1 MERYKIH
8 IEYEGTNLVGWQKQ
22 KNGISVQEILENALF
37 KLTGEKKII
46 QGAGRTDAGVHA
58 LNQVAH
64 FDIIKKIKTD
74 ALRDGLNS
82 HIKNLYKK
90 YKVSVLKCKK
100 VNKDFNARFDAK
112 ERTYLYKNLD
122 RRAPPAI
129 QNKKIWHVKKKLD
142 EKLMKKASKTL
153 EGKHDFTSFRST
165 DCQAKS
171 PIKTINSIK
180 IIRKSSEI
188 EIWIKAKSFLHNQV
202 RVIAGTLML
211 VGKEKWKTEDV
222 IKALKAKKRGAAGQ
236 TAPAWGLFLYS
247 IKY

>member
-1 MERYKIH
+1 MYRYQILV
-8 IEYEGTNLVGWQKQ
+8 EYVGTKFVGWQKQ
-22 KNGISVQEILENALF
+22 LKGKSIQKEIEN
-37 KLTGEKKII
+37 KLSKLLKQKII
-46 QGAGRTDAGVHA
+46 LFSAGRTDAGVHA

-90 YKVSVLKCKK
+90 YKVSVLECKK
-100 VNKDFNARFDAK
+100 VKKNFNARFDAK
-112 ERTYLYKNLD
+112 ERTYLYKILD
-122 RRAPPAI
+122 RRSPPAI

-142 EKLMKKASKTL
+142 EKLMKKAAKVL
-153 EGKHDFTSFRST
+153 VGKHDFTTFRST

-180 IIRKSSEI
+180 IIRKSSKI

-202 RVIAGTLML
+202 RIITGTLMM
-211 VGKEKWKTEDV
+211 VGKGKWKKEDV
-222 IKALKAKKRGAAGQ
+222 ERMLKAKKRGSAGQ
-236 TAPAWGLFLYS
+236 TAPSWGLFLYS

>member
-1 MERYKIH
+1 MARYKIN
-8 IEYEGTNLVGWQKQ
+8 IEYDGTNLVGWQKQ
-22 KNGISVQEILENALF
+22 KNGISVQEILENTLF

-74 ALRDGLNS
+74 VLRDGLNF

-90 YKVSVLKCKK
+90 YKISVLECKK
-100 VNKDFNARFDAK
+100 VKKNFNARFDAK
-112 ERTYLYKNLD
+112 ERTYLYKILD
-122 RRAPPAI
+122 RRSPPTV
-129 QNKKIWHVKKKLD
+129 QNKRVWHVKKKLD
-142 EKLMKKASKTL
+142 DKLMKKAAKVL
-153 EGKHDFTSFRST
+153 EGKHDFTTFRST
-165 DCQAKS
+165 ECQAKS

-180 IIRKSSEI
+180 IIRKSSKI

-202 RVIAGTLML
+202 RIIAGTLML
-211 VGKEKWKTEDV
+211 VGKEKWKITD
-222 IKALKAKKRGAAGQ
+222 IKRALKAKKRGSAGQ

>member
-1 MERYKIH
+1 MARYKIN
-8 IEYEGTNLVGWQKQ
+8 IEYDGTNLVGWQKQ
-22 KNGISVQEILENALF
+22 KNGISIQEILENALF

-46 QGAGRTDAGVHA
+46 QGAGRTDSGVHA

-82 HIKNLYKK
+82 HIKNLHKK

-112 ERTYLYKNLD
+112 ERTYLYKILD
-122 RRAPPAI
+122 RRSPPAI
-129 QNKKIWHVKKKLD
+129 QNKKIWHVRKKLD

-202 RVIAGTLML
+202 SIIAGTLMM
-211 VGKEKWKTEDV
+211 VGKAKWKKKDIER
-222 IKALKAKKRGAAGQ
+222 ALKAKKRGAAGQ
-236 TAPAWGLFLYS
+236 TAPPWGLFLYS

>member
-22 KNGISVQEILENALF
+22 KNGLSVQEILENTLF
-37 KLTGEKKII
+37 ELTGEKKII
-46 QGAGRTDAGVHA
+46 QGAGRTDSGVHA

-82 HIKNLYKK
+82 HIKKLYKRVK
-90 YKVSVLKCKK
+90 ISVLKCKK
-100 VNKDFNARFDAK
+100 VKKNFNARFDAK
-112 ERTYLYKNLD
+112 ERTYLYKILD

-202 RVIAGTLML
+202 RIIAGTLMM
-211 VGKEKWKTEDV
+211 VGKAKWKKKDV
-222 IKALKAKKRGAAGQ
+222 ERALKAKKRDAAGQ

-247 IKY
+247 VKY

>member
-1 MERYKIH
+1 MARYKIN
-8 IEYEGTNLVGWQKQ
+8 IEYDGTSLVGWQKQ
-22 KNGISVQEILENALF
+22 KNGVSVQEILENALF

-74 ALRDGLNS
+74 ALRDGLNF
-82 HIKNLYKK
+82 HIKSLYKK
-90 YKVSVLKCKK
+90 YKVSILKCKK
-100 VNKDFNARFDAK
+100 VKKNFNARYDAK
-112 ERTYLYKNLD
+112 ERTYLYKILD
-122 RRAPPAI
+122 RRSPPTI
-129 QNKKIWHVKKKLD
+129 QNKRVWHVKKKLD
-142 EKLMKKASKTL
+142 DKLMKKVAKVL

-165 DCQAKS
+165 ECQAKS
-171 PIKTINSIK
+171 PIKTINFIK
-180 IIRKSSEI
+180 ILRKSSEI

-202 RVIAGTLML
+202 RIITGTLIM
-211 VGKEKWKTEDV
+211 VGKGKWKTKDIERV
-222 IKALKAKKRGAAGQ
+222 LKAKKRGAAGQ